1 VVAWAAVA
9 EEQPELVAA
18 TERAFAA
25 RRLKVLATVR
35 ADGAPRLS
43 EISGAFLR
51 DGELWLALIPS
62 AKERDL
68 AADPRCSVLCGSPT
82 DASSINV
89 RVSGRAERVRD
100 PEAAAVRLGIVAA
113 GTKLR
118 FGLFRVDIGEVV
130 VTEPVPQ
137 TRQIRIEWWN
147 DASGAGRQVR
157 PGG

>member
-1 VVAWAAVA
+1 MVAWAAVA
-9 EEQPELVAA
+9 EEQPELAAA

-25 RRLKVLATVR
+25 RRLKVLATLR

-51 DGELWLALIPS
+51 DGDLWLALIPS

-82 DASSINV
+82 DESSINV
-89 RVSGRAERVRD
+89 RVSGRAERVGD
-100 PEAAAVRLGIVAA
+100 PEVAARLGIVAE
-113 GTKLR
+113 GTELR
-118 FGLFRVDIGEVV
+118 FGLFRVDVGEVV
-130 VTEPVPQ
+130 VTEPATE

-147 DASGAGRQVR
+147 DASGAGRHVR